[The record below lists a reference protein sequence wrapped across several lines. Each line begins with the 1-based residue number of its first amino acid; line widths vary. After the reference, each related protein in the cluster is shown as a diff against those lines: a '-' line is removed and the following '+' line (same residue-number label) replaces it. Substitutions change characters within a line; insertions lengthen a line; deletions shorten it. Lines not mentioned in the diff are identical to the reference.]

1 MRRRAVLAII
11 ATAFLTVA
19 IPTAPRAADADNVP
33 EAASAPIRTLTDT
46 LLDTMKQAE
55 SLGFEGRYE
64 KLAPVLHEAFNFVFM
79 TRLAVGPFWDKFSEQ
94 QRDTLVDHFAR
105 MSVATFAARFDGY
118 NGERFEVLD
127 ASPGPRDSILVPT
140 RLTKADGETVMIEYL
155 TRQSDSGWQAV
166 DIYLDGKYSEMATK
180 RSEYTSVLERNGF
193 EALIDRIESRITEM
207 RTDGEQAG

>member
-11 ATAFLTVA
+11 ATAFLAVA
-19 IPTAPRAADADNVP
+19 IPTAPRAAESVP
-33 EAASAPIRTLTDT
+33 EAATAPIQTLTDT
-46 LLDTMKQAE
+46 LLETMKQAD

-64 KLAPVLHEAFNFVFM
+64 KLSPVLHESFNFVFM
-79 TRLAVGPFWDKFSEQ
+79 TRLAVGPYWEKFSEQ

-118 NGERFEVLD
+118 NGESFEVLD

-140 RLTKADGETVMIEYL
+140 RLTKADGDTVMIEYL
-155 TRQSDSGWQAV
+155 TRQDDSGWQAV

-180 RSEYTSVLERNGF
+180 RSEYTSVLERKGF
-193 EALIDRIESRITEM
+193 QALLDRIESSVAEM
-207 RTDGEQAG
+207 RNDGEESG